1 MVTAVDATTALV
13 VTVKLALLAPAG
25 TVTLA
30 GTAATLGLLLAR
42 ETTARPVGAGALRV
56 TVPGEDCVPP
66 VTLVGF
72 SVSDDRVAVGGV
84 TVSDAVLLAPPWAA
98 EMVTAVDATTA
109 LVVAVKLALL
119 APAGTVTLAGTAA
132 TLGLLLARETTAPP
146 LGDGP
151 LRVTVPVEDCVPPVT
166 LVGFSVSDDR
176 VVVGGVTVRCAVLLA
191 PPYDAERVT
200 AVDATTALVVA

>member
-42 ETTARPVGAGALRV
+42 ETTAPPLGAGPLRV
-56 TVPGEDCVPP
+56 TVPVEDCVPP

-84 TVSDAVLLAPPWAA
+84 TVSDAVLLAPP
-98 EMVTAVDATTA
+98 
-109 LVVAVKLALL
+109 
-119 APAGTVTLAGTAA
+119 
-132 TLGLLLARETTAPP
+132 
-146 LGDGP
+146 
-151 LRVTVPVEDCVPPVT
+151 
-166 LVGFSVSDDR
+166 
-176 VVVGGVTVRCAVLLA
+176 
-191 PPYDAERVT
+191 
-200 AVDATTALVVA
+200 